1 MSMEEKRTKL
11 ICNLG
16 TCDFFIH
23 PLAGGIWRKMDK
35 KIKLK
40 DGTYY
45 ECRKLEGNDVSH
57 ILGSERVELADIENQ
72 ITMDEMVKAGEGA

>member
-1 MSMEEKRTKL
+1 MEEKRTKL
-11 ICNLG
+11 ICNLNP
-16 TCDFFIH
+16 DEFFIH
-23 PLAGGIWRKMDK
+23 PLAGGIWRMLDK

-57 ILGSERVELADIENQ
+57 ILGTERVELADIENQ
-72 ITMDEMVKAGEGA
+72 ITIDEMVKAGEGA